1 MPSMLALAS
10 PVEKLNKIMD
20 YTLRISRRARRVRL
34 AVYSDGRV
42 VVISPRRLSEQI
54 VRRFVVQK
62 RQWIIDKQEYFKKN
76 PQLLA
81 SRGTT
86 QDFATY
92 KEAARALA
100 HERINYFNQIYNFK
114 VGRISIRNQRTRWGS
129 CSRQGNLN
137 FNYKIARLPLSLA
150 DYIIVHELCHLK
162 EFNHSPKFWNLMAKT
177 IPDYAARRRELK
189 KNGLA
194 L

>member
-1 MPSMLALAS
+1 
-10 PVEKLNKIMD
+10 MD